1 MKVSGRTRGVVVI
14 GDDRPVPLGDADLE
28 LAVDLGRRAA
38 SALERAQLW
47 QLSQQQLAAEH
58 HMVEVLQ
65 ESIMP
70 RTAAGGRQ
78 ASSSPPSTAPPT

>member
-1 MKVSGRTRGVVVI
+1 MAGSIATSAACSPADPFVCRTRGVVVI

-70 RTAAGGRQ
+70 QRL
-78 ASSSPPSTAPPT
+78 P